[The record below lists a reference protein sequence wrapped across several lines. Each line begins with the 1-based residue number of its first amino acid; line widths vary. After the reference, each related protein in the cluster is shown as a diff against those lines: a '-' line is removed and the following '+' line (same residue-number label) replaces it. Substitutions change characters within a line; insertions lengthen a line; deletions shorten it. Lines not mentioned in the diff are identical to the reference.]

1 MDSRIERARV
11 LASLGRLEAARETLG
26 EVLAGE
32 PEDVVALADM
42 ANVVLRL
49 RDYSRAVE
57 YSALALRGDPENT
70 FAWRVRALGELGMA
84 RDVELGP
91 EAVAE
96 HRERARV
103 AAEQAVRIMPE
114 NTDNLRIL
122 ASTKRDRDPAAALAT
137 LDTALEIDPDD
148 VSVHLLRGFILRRNM
163 KGRNEQ
169 AEAAF
174 REALRLDPE
183 NAEALY
189 ELALVDIDGGERA
202 RGAEQLRRV
211 ALLDPEYGSAVR
223 DHLEWLAAED
233 DRLVQAARAAET
245 RRLANRHASA
255 PQPQFLYETT
265 KQQARGKRVTKWVVG
280 VVIFLI
286 IRALVAGVSP
296 DSSKTTYTPPPDP
309 VVPSWVR
316 YPPPTLPYRPFPTFP
331 TELLREWPSNIP
343 RPSYP
348 YRPPVAPTTPP
359 TPQLTVPPGVN
370 PFQ

>member
-84 RDVELGP
+84 RDAGLGE

-96 HRERARV
+96 HRLRAQV
-103 AAEQAVRIMPE
+103 AAEQAVKIAPE

-148 VSVHLLRGFILRRNM
+148 VSVHLLRGFILRRNL
-163 KGRNEQ
+163 KGHTEQ
-169 AEAAF
+169 AAAEF

-189 ELALVDIDGGERA
+189 ELALIDIDGGDREA
-202 RGAEQLRRV
+202 GKEQLRRV

-223 DHLEWLAAED
+223 DHLNWLDEDDQRIALAA
-233 DRLVQAARAAET
+233 QAEET
-245 RRLANRHASA
+245 RRLANRYASA
-255 PQPQFLYETT
+255 PQPQFLYET
-265 KQQARGKRVTKWVVG
+265 KAQARGKRVTKWVVG

-286 IRALVAGVSP
+286 LRALVAGVSP
-296 DSSKTTYTPPPDP
+296 DSSKTTYTPPPEP
-309 VVPSWVR
+309 VVPSWAR

-331 TELLREWPSNIP
+331 TELLRDWPSNIP
-343 RPSYP
+343 RPGYP
-348 YRPPVAPTTPP
+348 YQQPVAPTTPP
-359 TPQLTVPPGVN
+359 APRLTVPPGVN